1 DEILRDRDPL
11 IVVEIQVPDDE
22 LVRRVAA
29 RRICS
34 SCGRTAP
41 VPAEGEAAATACPAC
56 GGPLVTRSDDTEPVV
71 RERLKEYQRDTQPIV
86 AYYGSRP
93 TFRAIDGAQ
102 RPDRVYEDIVAA
114 VDAARGVSTEAAT
127 PPRSQA

>member
-1 DEILRDRDPL
+1 MDRGELVSDELITGIVRERLSRPDVASGFVLDGFPRTVPQAKALDEILRDRDPL

-56 GGPLVTRSDDTEPVV
+56 GGPLVTRSDDTEQVV
-71 RERLKEYQRDTQPIV
+71 R
-86 AYYGSRP
+86 
-93 TFRAIDGAQ
+93 
-102 RPDRVYEDIVAA
+102 
-114 VDAARGVSTEAAT
+114 
-127 PPRSQA
+127 